1 MMAKR
6 TRTPAQKRKEAI
18 EKKRKYR
25 AVVNAT
31 GDVKL
36 ARTYSR
42 RSETRIAF
50 ELGIIVPDKTPR
62 LVAESTR
69 LKRRQEVIAYIE
81 KTVYIERKRRPWM
94 PPVGVKRP
102 KPEEKPEPIDI
113 DFDDETGRKRAP
125 RSEDIPD
132 VNEEKRDQWIRWNTE
147 KNYPEKMEEQ
157 AQAINKSMG
166 FDDKAR
172 YGWAI
177 LYFMY
182 VYGVSEERA
191 KSWITS
197 ESYEGGD
204 IYRYLVAVFG

>member
-1 MMAKR
+1 MAKR
-6 TRTPAQKRKEAI
+6 TRTPAQKRKEAL

-42 RSETRIAF
+42 RSSTRIAY

-69 LKRRQEVIAYIE
+69 LKRRQEVIDYLQKTAYIE
-81 KTVYIERKRRPWM
+81 RVRRTWM
-94 PPVGVKRP
+94 PPVGVKRTL
-102 KPEEKPEPIDI
+102 PEPEREPIDI
-113 DFDDETGRKRAP
+113 DFDDESGRKRAP
-125 RSEDIPD
+125 KSEAIPD
-132 VNEEKRDQWIRWNTE
+132 VNEDKRDQWIRWNTE
-147 KNYPEKMEEQ
+147 KNYPDKMQDEVH
-157 AQAINKSMG
+157 AINKSMG
-166 FDDKAR
+166 FDENAR

-177 LYFMY
+177 RYFMY
-182 VYGVSEERA
+182 VYGVSEARA

>member
-6 TRTPAQKRKEAI
+6 TRTPAQKRKEAL

-31 GDVKL
+31 GDVQL

-42 RSETRIAF
+42 RSATRIAY

-69 LKRRQEVIAYIE
+69 LKRRQEVIDYLQKTAYIE
-81 KTVYIERKRRPWM
+81 RVRRTWM
-94 PPVGVKRP
+94 PPVAVKRTL
-102 KPEEKPEPIDI
+102 PEPDREPIDI
-113 DFDDETGRKRAP
+113 DFDDESGRKRAP
-125 RSEDIPD
+125 KTEDIPD

-147 KNYPEKMEEQ
+147 KNYPDKMQDEV
-157 AQAINKSMG
+157 QAINKSMG
-166 FDDKAR
+166 FDDNAR

-177 LYFMY
+177 RYFMH